1 MAIEIRKIGVIGAGT
16 MGNGIAQTF
25 AAAGYPVVMRD
36 LKPEYVDRGMATVAK
51 SLDRLVSKEKISSA
65 DRDATLERLTGTTE
79 LSDLADCDLVVEAI
93 LEVFDLKAGL
103 VKELDE
109 VCRPDAILATNTS
122 SISVTRIAAVSKDP
136 SRVIGMHFFNPVPLM
151 MLVEIIRALQTSDD
165 VCDAVTDM
173 VAKVGKEAKVSKDS
187 YGFVVNRVLI
197 PMINEAVN
205 CVAEGV
211 AAPEDVDDMMKL
223 GANHPM
229 GPLALADLIG
239 LDVCLNIMETLYNG
253 FDDPKYRPSPLLKQM
268 CAAGYLGR
276 KSGKGFFDY
285 GS

>member
-51 SLDRLVSKEKISSA
+51 SLDRLVSKEKISGA

-103 VKELDE
+103 IKELDE
-109 VCRPDAILATNTS
+109 VCRADAILATNTS